1 MNDIKS
7 AKRNKLQK
15 PLFALML
22 IAMYGANFKF
32 DYNKLAGRWLPRAR
46 TMID

>member
-7 AKRNKLQK
+7 AKRNKLQD

-22 IAMYGANFKF
+22 IAMYGANFRF
-32 DYNKLAGRWLPRAR
+32 DYNKLAVQMVSTW
-46 TMID
+46 TYDD

>member
-7 AKRNKLQK
+7 AKRNKLQN

-22 IAMYGANFKF
+22 IAMYGKSFKL
-32 DYNKLAGRWLPRAR
+32 DYNKLGVQMASTW
-46 TMID
+46 TYDD